1 MLLIDF
7 VILVLESSRQ
17 IFEEPS
23 NPTIDGGGNATT
35 AALVNEGSEN
45 LPKIE
50 ILQLPIL
57 DEQEGLSFLNVSI
70 INKIV

>member
-35 AALVNEGSEN
+35 SALVNEGSEN

-70 INKIV
+70 MKKI